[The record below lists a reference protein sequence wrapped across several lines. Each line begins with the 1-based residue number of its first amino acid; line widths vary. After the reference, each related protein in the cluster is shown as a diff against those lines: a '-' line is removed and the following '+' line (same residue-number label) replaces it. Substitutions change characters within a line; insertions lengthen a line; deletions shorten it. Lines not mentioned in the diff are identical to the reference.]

1 MQKADGEKDKSG
13 KEKLSAAA
21 ETETIESIMNFIQDE
36 SGSANDK
43 EKGEKEKG
51 SAADKEKNKDGE
63 ASVEQIFGKDAPAGA
78 AAEKKQ
84 KKKSVYDLEPDGD
97 DFSGKCSYTAFRF
110 LSQEQLQCFFVLFS
124 GIPTSTPKLS
134 GPSAARGRG
143 GRGGKSAAVKGEE
156 VTRMGSNTYF
166 YTGPRA
172 KREEGGGGGE
182 EEGEDG
188 GRDEEDE
195 FVGVDPADGGEEEG
209 EGDLEEDIAE
219 ETPSEADSTLDASGK
234 KKRGLTYSEVC
245 LNRVFSS
252 LAPES
257 FELVH
262 SSYVREH
269 ND

>member
-1 MQKADGEKDKSG
+1 M
-13 KEKLSAAA
+13 
-21 ETETIESIMNFIQDE
+21 
-36 SGSANDK
+36 
-43 EKGEKEKG
+43 
-51 SAADKEKNKDGE
+51 
-63 ASVEQIFGKDAPAGA
+63 
-78 AAEKKQ
+78 
-84 KKKSVYDLEPDGD
+84 
-97 DFSGKCSYTAFRF
+97 
-110 LSQEQLQCFFVLFS
+110 LFS

-134 GPSAARGRG
+134 GPSAAKGRG

-195 FVGVDPADGGEEEG
+195 FVGVDPADGGEEE

-252 LAPES
+252 LAPGS
-257 FELVH
+257 FELVYMLG
-262 SSYVREH
+262 SIMIKI
-269 ND
+269 